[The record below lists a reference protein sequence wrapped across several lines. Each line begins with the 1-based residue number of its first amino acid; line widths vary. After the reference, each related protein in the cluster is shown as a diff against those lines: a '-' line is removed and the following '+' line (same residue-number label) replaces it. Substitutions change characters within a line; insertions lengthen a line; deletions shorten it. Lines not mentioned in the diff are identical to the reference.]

1 MLRTANN
8 AASRLLGT
16 SLDSQLG
23 LTLRELMEKHSPLS
37 PCIEAIE
44 SAAQELSPQSEKA
57 WENQISIDA
66 ADSRHILMLRVN
78 RLPDLLYTSGG
89 LLVVF
94 DDITAIVQ
102 SERYAA
108 WQDIARR
115 LAHEIKNPL
124 TPIQLAADRMRY
136 RLLDHLNEE
145 DARILDRATHTIIQQ
160 VDSMKRLVQD
170 FSDFAKSPKVVMQQI
185 DLNNFI
191 QDMAIMYPLTD
202 KQRMRIQL
210 QLDHHCP
217 HIIADLGRLR
227 QMFHNLIKNAIEAT
241 EKEANPSLIISTQ
254 SDKQQLQL
262 NFIDNGPGIPED
274 LRLWIFEPYST
285 NKPKG
290 TGLGMAIVKRILDE
304 HQATISIGSNDPQG
318 AKINISFPLSPQG

>member
-1 MLRTANN
+1 
-8 AASRLLGT
+8 
-16 SLDSQLG
+16 
-23 LTLRELMEKHSPLS
+23 
-37 PCIEAIE
+37 
-44 SAAQELSPQSEKA
+44 
-57 WENQISIDA
+57 
-66 ADSRHILMLRVN
+66 
-78 RLPDLLYTSGG
+78 
-89 LLVVF
+89 
-94 DDITAIVQ
+94 
-102 SERYAA
+102 
-108 WQDIARR
+108 
-115 LAHEIKNPL
+115 
-124 TPIQLAADRMRY
+124 
-136 RLLDHLNEE
+136 LLDHLNEE

-210 QLDHHCP
+210 QLDHQCP

-227 QMFHNLIKNAIEAT
+227 QMFHNLIKNAIEAS
-241 EKEANPSLIISTQ
+241 EKEENPSLIISTQ
-254 SDKQQLQL
+254 CDKEYL
-262 NFIDNGPGIPED
+262 NLTFSDNGPGIPED

-304 HQATISIGSNDPQG
+304 HQASISVGSNDPQG
-318 AKINISFPLSPQG
+318 ARINVSFPLNPKG